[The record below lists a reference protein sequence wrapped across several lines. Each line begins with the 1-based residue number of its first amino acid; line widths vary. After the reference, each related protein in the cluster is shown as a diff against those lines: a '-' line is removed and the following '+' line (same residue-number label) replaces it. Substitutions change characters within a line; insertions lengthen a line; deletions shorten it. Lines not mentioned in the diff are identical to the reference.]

1 MDFEDLEKDISPFE
15 ISSQPTKLPSPT
27 PHRTHEFVSDED
39 SESDSVTV
47 EHAWRGDG
55 DSDDDSVD
63 SEMENPLKHAGAYS
77 AEEVIRIMRDKLIRL
92 QKLYIDQF
100 QRLQYLLKEE
110 RRQYRTSLRKEHEAE
125 LMSIQKQPKETP
137 EDKIAYDQLKALNHY
152 NKPAGLEAVLHAKL
166 MERRIQAN
174 SNANAN
180 SNLIS
185 TTIPGSLA
193 GKLSTPTPIVAKCS
207 FNITS

>member
-1 MDFEDLEKDISPFE
+1 MARTKQTARKS
-15 ISSQPTKLPSPT
+15 TKLPSP
-27 PHRTHEFVSDED
+27 PAHKAFDFGSDED
-39 SESDSVTV
+39 SEVDSVTV
-47 EHAWRGDG
+47 EATWRGDS

-110 RRQYRTSLRKEHEAE
+110 RRQYRTALRKEHEAE

-152 NKPAGLEAVLHAKL
+152 KKTHQVCKY
-166 MERRIQAN
+166 
-174 SNANAN
+174 
-180 SNLIS
+180 
-185 TTIPGSLA
+185 
-193 GKLSTPTPIVAKCS
+193 
-207 FNITS
+207 